1 MSSRIDNRI
10 RHIQAVV
17 AIVMLI
23 IALAATRASAASYTV
38 RSGDTL
44 YLIGMRYAVSPSAI
58 RSASGLAS
66 DVIYPGQILTIPDR
80 TTSQPSTG
88 SNNTY
93 TVRSGDTLFLLAR
106 RFGTTSSA
114 IRSANSLWSDTI
126 YPGQVVLIPSG
137 SSNGGTTTPTPTSGL
152 DSSDAYLLAKLVTAE
167 AGGEPYRGQI
177 AVAASVLNRVKSPK
191 YPNSVSSV
199 IYQVIDGRY
208 YQYSPVLDG
217 RINTSPTASAL
228 QAVREAMAGFDPSYG
243 ALGFYN
249 PAKTSNYWVASRPV
263 TTVIGQHVFFK

>member
-1 MSSRIDNRI
+1 M
-10 RHIQAVV
+10 
-17 AIVMLI
+17 MFI

-44 YLIGMRYAVSPSAI
+44 YLIGKRCAVSPSAI
-58 RSASGLAS
+58 KSASGLAS
-66 DVIYPGQILTIPDR
+66 DVIYPGQVLTIPDR

-106 RFGTTSSA
+106 KFGTTSSA
-114 IRSANSLWSDTI
+114 IKSTNSLWSDTI
-126 YPGQVVLIPSG
+126 YPGQVLLIPSV
-137 SSNGGTTTPTPTSGL
+137 SNGGGFAPTPTPPSGL
-152 DSSDAYLLAKLVTAE
+152 DSSDVYLLGKLVTAE

-177 AVAASVLNRVKSPK
+177 AVAASVLNRVKSPR
-191 YPNSVSSV
+191 YPNSVSGV

-217 RINTSPTASAL
+217 RINTTPTASAL

-249 PAKTSNYWVASRPV
+249 PSKTSNYWVASRPV